1 MAQRKLGRT
10 ADQRKA
16 LLRNQVTN
24 LIWYGRIETTE
35 ARAKEVRR
43 AAERLIT
50 LAVNECDNTIATT
63 KEAHNDKGQ
72 IVTIE
77 TVNDAP
83 SKLHARRIMMSSART
98 RTRPTGK
105 SAPRMSNILWWR
117 NCSVNMAPSSRS
129 AMKKRSAPVVTPA
142 FTSWD
147 PAAATPPKC
156 ASSRSSDDR
165 RGLAQR
171 RDCCFCGGLSFY
183 AKGSSVDKKIGDG
196 YNLSAWGCKRFVA
209 GAH

>member
-63 KEAHNDKGQ
+63 
-72 IVTIE
+72 IE

-83 SKLHARRIMMSSART
+83 SKLHARRIMMSYLYEIPDVKRKDEDKADWKERT
-98 RTRPTGK
+98 KDVKYPVVEKLFREYGPK
-105 SAPRMSNILWWR
+105 F
-117 NCSVNMAPSSRS
+117 
-129 AMKKRSAPVVTPA
+129 KKRNEEK
-142 FTSWD
+142 
-147 PAAATPPKC
+147 KC
-156 ASSRSSDDR
+156 AGGYTRIYKLGPR
-165 RGLAQR
+165 RGDAAEM
-171 RDCCFCGGLSFY
+171 C
-183 AKGSSVDKKIGDG
+183 VIEII
-196 YNLSAWGCKRFVA
+196 
-209 GAH
+209 